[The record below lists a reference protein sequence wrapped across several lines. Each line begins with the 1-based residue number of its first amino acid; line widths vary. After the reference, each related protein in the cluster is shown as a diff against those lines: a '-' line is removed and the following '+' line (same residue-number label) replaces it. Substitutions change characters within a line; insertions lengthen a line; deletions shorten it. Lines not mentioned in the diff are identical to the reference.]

1 MSKKKE
7 LKNEII
13 DALLDSIDSTN
24 NQVSIP
30 YFSIMLDELLD

>member
-7 LKNEII
+7 ELKDEII
-13 DALLDSIDSTN
+13 DALLDSIDLN

-30 YFSIMLDELLD
+30 TFSIMLDELFQ

>member
-7 LKNEII
+7 ELKDEII
-13 DALLDSIDSTN
+13 DALLDSIDSN

-30 YFSIMLDELLD
+30 TFSIMLDELFQ